1 MRKRNRKEYNARK
14 EVKHRIDRLDR
25 ETQNDSI
32 EKSRSFISMN
42 IAENKLHL
50 RLKSISERKE
60 ILDKD
65 ESEALEQ
72 IEIIKNKRKELG
84 YEHEIVITEHAML
97 RYCER
102 YLGIDMNEVYHNI
115 LKLPKKDITK
125 FGNTIVTVY
134 PVKNE
139 KVTLDDLDILIDA
152 SDVDDKPRP
161 QPNCTISGHNHEY
174 RYCPD
179 K

>member
-1 MRKRNRKEYNARK
+1 MRKRNRREYNARK
-14 EVKHRIDRLDR
+14 EVRHRIDRLNR

-32 EKSRSFISMN
+32 DKSRSFISMN

-50 RLKSISERKE
+50 RLKNIREKQKALDIDEKE
-60 ILDKD
+60 AK
-65 ESEALEQ
+65 EQ
-72 IEIIKNKRKELG
+72 IDEIKQKRAELG

-102 YLGIDMNEVYHNI
+102 YLDIDMNQVYNNI

-134 PVKNE
+134 P
-139 KVTLDDLDILIDA
+139 LDDEKITLEDL
-152 SDVDDKPRP
+152 
-161 QPNCTISGHNHEY
+161 NL
-174 RYCPD
+174 
-179 K
+179 